1 MLEANL
7 SRFVLPEDLKLIAI
21 HRRKTEYTWEVEKV
35 RQSFEIC
42 PRCAEPSRV
51 RAGRCAVTVK
61 DEPLRGEELR
71 LKIHKHRYFCKPCKK
86 PFTEPVSIVW
96 PRRRTTQRL
105 RKAVAKAASHF
116 MDLERV
122 RRTFRMSSGFVY
134 QVFYEQLDTKLRER
148 RGSPWPE
155 VLGIDEHFF
164 RRQKGFTE
172 FVTVFTDLK
181 KRHLFEMALGK
192 DTKSLIAQLE
202 LIPGRENVRV
212 VAIDLSN
219 GYRAFVKKLFPNA
232 LIVADKFHT
241 LRLLGP
247 SIMKA
252 GKDIHGHRQELKLR
266 RLLLVNRPSLDY
278 YLRSDIDCYLE
289 KHPKLN
295 ELYRWKEKLFEF
307 YRIKGFA
314 RAVRAHAKLTHEM
327 SLSNLP
333 EVQRLRRTLI
343 KWRQEICVYFE
354 NGYTNAFTEAMN
366 NVGKLVQKRGYGY
379 KSFANYRLRT
389 LCARLF

>member
-21 HRRKTEYTWEVEKV
+21 HRCTTHYIWEVEKV
-35 RQSFEIC
+35 RQAFEIC
-42 PRCAEPSRV
+42 PRCAQPSNV
-51 RAGRCAVTVK
+51 RAGRCSVTIK
-61 DEPLRGEELR
+61 DEPLRGEALW
-71 LKIHKHRYFCKPCKK
+71 LKIHKHRYSCKTCKR

-116 MDLERV
+116 MDLDRV
-122 RRTFRMSSGFVY
+122 RRTFHMSSGFVY
-134 QVFYEQLDTKLRER
+134 QVFYEQLDIKLRER
-148 RGSPWPE
+148 RGCPWPE

-164 RRQKGFTE
+164 RRLKGFTQ

-192 DTKSLIAQLE
+192 DTKSLIEQLE
-202 LIPGRENVRV
+202 SIPGRENVRI

-252 GKDIHGHRQELKLR
+252 GKEIHGHRQELKTR

-278 YLRSDIDCYLE
+278 FVRCDIDRYLE
-289 KHPKLN
+289 SHPKLN
-295 ELYRWKEKLFEF
+295 ELYRWKERLYEF

-314 RAVRAHAKLTHEM
+314 RAVKALAKLTNKM
-327 SLSNLP
+327 SSSSLP
-333 EVQRLRRTLI
+333 EIKRLRSTLI
-343 KWRQEICVYFE
+343 KWRQEISLYFE

-366 NVGKLVQKRGYGY
+366 NIGKLVQKRGYGY